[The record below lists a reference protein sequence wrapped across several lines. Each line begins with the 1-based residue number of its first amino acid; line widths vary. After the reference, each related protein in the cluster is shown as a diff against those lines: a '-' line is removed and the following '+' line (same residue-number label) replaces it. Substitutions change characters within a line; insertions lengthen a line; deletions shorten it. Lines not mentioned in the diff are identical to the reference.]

1 MLTDYIAVD
10 IKSPKRRGR
19 PREFDQAK
27 ALDRALELFW
37 RQGYEGTSIADLTA
51 AIGITPPS
59 LYAAFGS
66 KEQLYYQVLQRYRAS
81 VGRCFATALAEE
93 PTAYAAVER
102 FLSESARIFG
112 ARENPSGC
120 LISSGILSC
129 APENNKVAETVASMR
144 TQALQAIRRRLQAG
158 VKSGE
163 LPRDTDVTQLARFYG
178 AVVQGMSVQARDC
191 ANAKTLRSIAEIALR
206 AWPVRGEKAS

>member
-1 MLTDYIAVD
+1 MSTDYIAND

-19 PREFDQAK
+19 PREFDQEK

-51 AIGITPPS
+51 AMGITPPS

-66 KEQLYYQVLQRYRAS
+66 KEQLYYLVLQRYRANVS
-81 VGRCFATALAEE
+81 RCLATALAEE

-102 FLSESARIFG
+102 FLYEAARIFS

-129 APENNKVAETVASMR
+129 APENKKVAETVASMR
-144 TQALQAIRRRLQAG
+144 AEALQAIRRTLQAG

-163 LPRDTDVTQLARFYG
+163 LPRETDITQLARFYA
-178 AVVQGMSVQARDC
+178 AVVQGMSVQARDG
-191 ANAKTLRSIAEIALR
+191 ANAKALRSIGETALK
-206 AWPVRGEKAS
+206 AWPVRSQEAG

>member
-1 MLTDYIAVD
+1 MPTNYIAND
-10 IKSPKRRGR
+10 IKSSKRRGR
-19 PREFDQAK
+19 PREFDQEK

-51 AIGITPPS
+51 AMGITPPS

-66 KEQLYYQVLQRYRAS
+66 KEQLYYEVLQRYRAS
-81 VGRCFATALAEE
+81 VGRCLATALEAE
-93 PTAYAAVER
+93 PTAYSAVER
-102 FLSESARIFG
+102 FLYESARIFG

-129 APENNKVAETVASMR
+129 APENKKVAETVASMR
-144 TQALQAIRRRLQAG
+144 AEAIQAIRRRLQAA

-163 LPRDTDVTQLARFYG
+163 LPRPTDLTQLARFYG
-178 AVVQGMSVQARDC
+178 AVVQGMSVQARDG
-191 ANAKTLRSIAEIALR
+191 ANAKTLRAIAETALK
-206 AWPVRGEKAS
+206 AWPVRGQKAG